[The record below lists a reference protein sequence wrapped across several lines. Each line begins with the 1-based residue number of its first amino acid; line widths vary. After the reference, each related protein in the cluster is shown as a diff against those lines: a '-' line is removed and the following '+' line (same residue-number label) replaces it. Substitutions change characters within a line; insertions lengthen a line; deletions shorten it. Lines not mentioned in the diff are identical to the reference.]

1 MSALQQLQHS
11 RDAVGGDGSAH
22 SNSNANAK
30 GSSAGVSQIR
40 SPLSGSETERDTR
53 RRTIGVRAARMS
65 LDGAIEEREGEG
77 GGYEGGSGIGAR
89 TNTITL
95 PSQRRER
102 RRTVTEIFG

>member
-65 LDGAIEEREGEG
+65 LDGAIEEREG